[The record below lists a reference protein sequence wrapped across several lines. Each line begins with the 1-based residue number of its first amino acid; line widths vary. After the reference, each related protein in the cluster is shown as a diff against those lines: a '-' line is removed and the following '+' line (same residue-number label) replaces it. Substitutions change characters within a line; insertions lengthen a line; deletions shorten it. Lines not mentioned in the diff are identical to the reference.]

1 MNVIDYFDRARIINI
16 PSRND
21 RRMET
26 MQEFARHGF
35 SIDFE
40 KIGFFDAVTPSEGRA
55 SQVLGRGVLS
65 EPSRYWKTPSDQ
77 K

>member
-40 KIGFFDAVTPSEGRA
+40 KRVYGFNG
-55 SQVLGRGVLS
+55 
-65 EPSRYWKTPSDQ
+65 
-77 K
+77 